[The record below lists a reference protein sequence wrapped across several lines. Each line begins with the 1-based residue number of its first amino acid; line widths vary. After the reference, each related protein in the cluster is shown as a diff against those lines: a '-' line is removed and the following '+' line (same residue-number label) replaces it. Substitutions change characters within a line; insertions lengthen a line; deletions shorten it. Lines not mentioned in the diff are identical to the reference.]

1 MTHFEMACL
10 VSLAVVLGVAAAS
23 DLRSR
28 RIPNILVLCGLAAG
42 LFFQAVAPEGHGLLA
57 RWFGSVGLLQGLYGV
72 LVGLA
77 IFLPFYMLRTLG
89 AGDVKLLA
97 MLGAWFGPHPMVGV
111 AIFTMVCGGLL
122 ALSVALWTRS
132 LRQALGNIGFMLT
145 DTLVRATATGRT
157 TVSAPARTTGRL
169 PYAIAVMAGAACEVV
184 LLKEWYR

>member
-1 MTHFEMACL
+1 MTHFELACL
-10 VSLAVVLGVAAAS
+10 VALAVVLGVAAAS

-28 RIPNILVLCGLAAG
+28 RIPNVLVICGLATG
-42 LFFQAVAPEGHGLLA
+42 LFFQSVAPEGHGLLA

-72 LVGLA
+72 LAGLA

-111 AIFTMVCGGLL
+111 AIFTMLCGGLL
-122 ALSVALWTRS
+122 ALGVAWWTRS

-145 DTLVRATATGRT
+145 DALVRVYATGQT
-157 TVSAPARTTGRL
+157 AVSAPARTTGRL
-169 PYAIAVMAGAACEVV
+169 PYAIAILAGTACEVV